1 MVKSP
6 PGNAGDT
13 GRISG
18 PGSSHAS
25 WDDLA
30 RRPQLLSPP
39 CGGLNRSG
47 WAHVPGPALP
57 HGGSYC
63 NEKSAQLVKGKAK
76 SLSRPTPCD
85 PMDCSPLLSPWHFS
99 GKNAGAGC
107 HFLPQGI
114 FPAQGSNP
122 GLPHCTQTLYPL
134 SHQGSPYNERT
145 RESLGTTTET
155 QRSQKQTNKQTKT
168 PQKTNLLT
176 SKKGSP
182 TSKKL
187 SIKKKLQ
194 INNCKSGDKDILTLG
209 LWFILPFKKWF
220 INYSHCCLLLF
231 SHCHVWV
238 FAPPWIV
245 ARLLCPWGFPSKNT
259 GVGYHFLLQGIFL
272 SQELNLHWRV
282 DSLPQT
288 TWEAPI
294 NYSCVR
300 MHSVLPSNP
309 TLGHP
314 VDCSPPGSSV
324 HGILQARTLEWVTTP
339 SSRASSP
346 PRDWTQISCVYCIA
360 GRPYTAEPPGKPK
373 LFTVLYKY
381 EVITGMT
388 LQLYYELGLFSK
400 GKNLHFPISTTR

>member
-1 MVKSP
+1 MLERVAISFS
-6 PGNAGDT
+6 
-13 GRISG
+13 RISSRPRG
-18 PGSSHAS
+18 RTQAS
-25 WDDLA
+25 RIA
-30 RRPQLLSPP
+30 RRHFTL
-39 CGGLNRSG
+39 
-47 WAHVPGPALP
+47 WA
-57 HGGSYC
+57 
-63 NEKSAQLVKGKAK
+63 
-76 SLSRPTPCD
+76 
-85 PMDCSPLLSPWHFS
+85 
-99 GKNAGAGC
+99 
-107 HFLPQGI
+107 
-114 FPAQGSNP
+114 
-122 GLPHCTQTLYPL
+122 
-134 SHQGSPYNERT
+134 T
-145 RESLGTTTET
+145 REAPTTRELEKAWA
-155 QRSQKQTNKQTKT
+155 QQPRPNVAKNKQTNKQTKT

-245 ARLLCPWGFPSKNT
+245 ARLLCPWGFPGKNT

-360 GRPYTAEPPGKPK
+360 SRPYTAEPPGKPK

-388 LQLYYELGLFSK
+388 LQLYYEPGLFSK
-400 GKNLHFPISTTR
+400 GEKPSLPYFHH